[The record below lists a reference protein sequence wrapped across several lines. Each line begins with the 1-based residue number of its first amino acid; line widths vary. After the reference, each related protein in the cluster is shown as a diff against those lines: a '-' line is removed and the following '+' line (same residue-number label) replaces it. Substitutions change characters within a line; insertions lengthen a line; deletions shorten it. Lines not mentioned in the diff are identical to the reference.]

1 MDDSKIFTLTM
12 FAITGLP
19 VLIVPLVLIM
29 VARAVQRRGGGP
41 PGPAARFGCAMLL
54 VVPVCAFCGIMVAAV
69 GGALH
74 PPVITVA
81 APYVCDGTIETQ
93 SQDYSY
99 RPGQQG
105 TAHNVFC
112 IEADGNRRD
121 ITLRAF
127 GAASLYYTLIILAAA
142 FVLGGLVRLLKPR
155 RAGTAQPRGDMA
167 QHLADRLRV
176 DADILRRTSARP
188 GAEGGS
194 VEERLRHLQ
203 ALRDGRLISEAEYQA
218 KRAEI
223 LSGL

>member
-19 VLIVPLVLIM
+19 ILIIPLVLIM
-29 VARAVQRRGGGP
+29 VGRAVQRRGGRQ

-81 APYVCDGTIETQ
+81 APYVCDGMIETQ

-112 IEADGNRRD
+112 SEADGNRRD
-121 ITLRAF
+121 ITLRTF

-142 FVLGGLVRLLKPR
+142 VVLGGLLRLLKPR
-155 RAGTAQPRGDMA
+155 RAAPAQPRADLA
-167 QHLADRLRV
+167 QYLADRLRV
-176 DADILRRTSARP
+176 DADILRRTGTRQDSDSESA
-188 GAEGGS
+188 EQ
-194 VEERLRHLQ
+194 RLRHLQ
-203 ALRDGRLISEAEYQA
+203 SLRDGGLISESEYQA

-223 LSGL
+223 LAGL